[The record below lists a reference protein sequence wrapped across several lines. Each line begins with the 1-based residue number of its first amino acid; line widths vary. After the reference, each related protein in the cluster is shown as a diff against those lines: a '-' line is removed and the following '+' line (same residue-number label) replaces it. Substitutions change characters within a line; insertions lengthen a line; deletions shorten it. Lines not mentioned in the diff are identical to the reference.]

1 MERLRRS
8 VLPGQH
14 VDPFAWILPHCKT
27 VITMETY
34 SDMHWVETWVQI
46 GFAFAKKVEALKR
59 PTCMDADIETV

>member
-1 MERLRRS
+1 
-8 VLPGQH
+8 
-14 VDPFAWILPHCKT
+14 
-27 VITMETY
+27 METY